1 VLAGVPRGTLALN
14 ISFKAI
20 ILSDLTLRRLA
31 GYSSRKTSFALKTLR
46 SETPAI
52 RLFFRCRAV
61 VAVVAIAI
69 TLVACYGVT
78 QVTFNDNLAD
88 IFKADNPDYRRL
100 EQFFDEFGADDKEC
114 VIVLRSADL
123 FSRQSVAVL
132 RRLVDG
138 LAALRDVERVSSIL
152 DARRPAPGL
161 LRRLQIPLI
170 PRDDADD
177 EAFRESRDR
186 ALKHP
191 LVAGRML
198 SEDGT
203 TMLLSA
209 RLAGEALSAAEI
221 QPAVERIRTVL
232 DRSVEGSDVGASM
245 TGLPQLRADIYH
257 CVRREEIRFT
267 MLGALV
273 AVCIAV
279 YLFRRPAAVLIVSV
293 PPLLGTLWT
302 VGALGL
308 AGEPINTLNSI
319 LPALVMVVGFTDAV
333 HFMMDI
339 RRGRSQGRSPMD
351 AAAVSLR
358 HLFLPCFLTSVTTAI
373 GFGSLAVA
381 QIDVIQRFGVACAV
395 GAMLNFVAVVPL
407 VPLLASTRL
416 GNHVSDADSRTSTE
430 VHAHRGL
437 SSLVGWLTREAR
449 LIAVLAVLVT
459 LNLLALTTRLEPE
472 NSIYSG
478 IPDGS
483 ESYASLRHCDDVF
496 GGALYSY
503 VIVHWPDTLDL
514 DSPPV
519 LQAMAD
525 VHNLLGR
532 QSELGTPF
540 SVMNLLVALPH
551 RKNRL
556 GAAVKYLELAPAE
569 AVNRLVRRDLRK
581 AVVNVQ
587 TPDQGAR
594 AMGPVY
600 AALEKDLERL
610 EDKYPGFE
618 LQLTGST
625 VVASRNVNLMIVD
638 LSRSLA
644 LAAVVIF
651 AVMSIAFRSVGF
663 GLLSV
668 LPNVFPLVCAA
679 SALVF
684 TGGAMEMAAVTT
696 FSICLGIA
704 VDDTIH
710 LISRYRLE
718 RNRGQDTAVAVQQAA
733 GKVGAALAV
742 TTLTLIGGFGSGFL
756 SDLPAMRLFSLLSC
770 IALVAALVAAV
781 VILPALLVC
790 FDSKRPRQAAAR
802 PRPLEVGSRS

>member
-1 VLAGVPRGTLALN
+1 V
-14 ISFKAI
+14 
-20 ILSDLTLRRLA
+20 
-31 GYSSRKTSFALKTLR
+31 
-46 SETPAI
+46 
-52 RLFFRCRAV
+52 AV
-61 VAVVAIAI
+61 VAVAA
-69 TLVACYGVT
+69 TLLAGYGVT
-78 QVTFNDNLAD
+78 QITFNDNLAD
-88 IFKADNPDYRRL
+88 IFKADNPDYRGL

-114 VIVLRSADL
+114 VIVLRSTDL

-132 RRLVDG
+132 RQLVER
-138 LAALRDVERVSSIL
+138 LAALPDVERVASIL
-152 DARRPAPGL
+152 DVRRPAPGPF
-161 LRRLQIPLI
+161 RRVQISLI

-177 EAFRESRDR
+177 GAFREARDR
-186 ALKHP
+186 ALRHP
-191 LVAGRML
+191 LIAGRML
-198 SEDGT
+198 SKDGA

-209 RLAGEALSAAEI
+209 RLAGDGLSAAEI
-221 QPAVERIRTVL
+221 QPAVERIGSVV
-232 DRSVEGSDVGASM
+232 DRSVEGSTIGASM

-267 MLGALV
+267 MLGAIV
-273 AVCIAV
+273 AVSIAI

-302 VGALGL
+302 IGALGL
-308 AGEPINTLNSI
+308 VGEPINTLNSI
-319 LPALVMVVGFTDAV
+319 LPALVLVVGFTDSV

-339 RRGRSQGRSPMD
+339 RRERNFGRPPMD

-381 QIDVIQRFGVACAV
+381 QIDVIQRFGVACAA

-407 VPLLASTRL
+407 VPLLTSTRL
-416 GNHVSDADSRTSTE
+416 GKYVSHGDSQTSTE
-430 VHAHRGL
+430 ANAHRDL
-437 SSLVGWLTREAR
+437 SRLVGWLTREAR
-449 LIAVLAVLVT
+449 LVVVLAFLLT
-459 LNLLALTTRLEPE
+459 LNLLALATRLEPE

-483 ESYASLRHCDDVF
+483 ESYESLRHCDDVF

-514 DSPPV
+514 DSPQV
-519 LQAMAD
+519 LRAMTD

-532 QSELGTPF
+532 RSELGTPF
-540 SVMNLLVALPH
+540 SVMNLLMALPH
-551 RKNRL
+551 RKNHL

-569 AVNRLVRRDLRK
+569 ATDRLVRRDLRK

-587 TPDQGAR
+587 TPDRGAR

-600 AALEKDLERL
+600 AELERDLERL
-610 EDKYPGFE
+610 EGKYPGFE

-651 AVMSIAFRSVGF
+651 GVMTIAFRSARF

-679 SALVF
+679 SVLVF
-684 TGGAMEMAAVTT
+684 SGGAMEMAAVTT

-710 LISRYRLE
+710 LISRYCLE
-718 RNRGQDTAVAVQQAA
+718 RNRGQDTRIAVQQAA
-733 GKVGAALAV
+733 GKVGAALTV
-742 TTLTLIGGFGSGFL
+742 TTLTLLGGFGSGFF

-770 IALVAALVAAV
+770 IALIAALVAAV
-781 VILPALLVC
+781 VILPSLLVC
-790 FDSKRPRQAAAR
+790 FDGKRSKQADARSRPV
-802 PRPLEVGSRS
+802 EIGSR